1 MSDDAEIVKAVAEG
15 TMNGIMEPFKDLLGL
30 LFRPVAGEIG
40 EDLRDRYV
48 TFRRTRTE
56 RLLTRTRQF
65 IDERISDPQPV
76 PPKLLAAIIE
86 NGTLE
91 EDDYLQDRWATLLAH
106 SSEKRGTDRDLLP
119 SAVEILKQINRWEVL
134 LLTNCDAWLTMD
146 DVCPVPHPENRSQ
159 LPVIRD
165 WQNHLGLLRQNS
177 PGPNGERDIVL
188 TYLGY
193 SFIMLCGSP
202 LTVRASDSV
211 PSEPPDPLSVPT
223 SPPPAT
229 DLAL

>member
-15 TMNGIMEPFKDLLGL
+15 TMNGIMEPFKDLLSL
-30 LFRPVAGEIG
+30 LFKPVAGEIG

-65 IDERISDPQPV
+65 IGERSVNPQPV

-106 SSEKRGTDRDLLP
+106 SSEKSGTNRDLLP
-119 SAVEILKQINRWEVL
+119 SAVEILKQINKWEVYATIKVAVNRL
-134 LLTNCDAWLTMD
+134 AGTDESLFGQWTTSP
-146 DVCPVPHPENRSQ
+146 DVLR
-159 LPVIRD
+159 
-165 WQNHLGLLRQNS
+165 LGCNGVTPSLLRARGS
-177 PGPNGERDIVL
+177 AHL
-188 TYLGY
+188 
-193 SFIMLCGSP
+193 FIG
-202 LTVRASDSV
+202 ADK
-211 PSEPPDPLSVPT
+211 
-223 SPPPAT
+223 
-229 DLAL
+229 